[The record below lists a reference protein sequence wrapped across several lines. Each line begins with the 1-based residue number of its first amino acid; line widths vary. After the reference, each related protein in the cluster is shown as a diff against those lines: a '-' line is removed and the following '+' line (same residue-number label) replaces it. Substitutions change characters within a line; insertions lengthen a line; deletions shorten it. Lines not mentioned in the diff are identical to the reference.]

1 MATEARECFIQT
13 CSVSQGLKD
22 VQDLKMQTREK
33 HVLKKEQTD
42 KFSDTRMGT
51 VGFSTRVQGV
61 LRAG

>member
-1 MATEARECFIQT
+1 
-13 CSVSQGLKD
+13 
-22 VQDLKMQTREK
+22 MQTREK